1 MAKNFRLVTNELF
14 EKTGA
19 EELAAQIGCSV
30 QSVKQARMDV
40 ASPSHRVPP
49 PGWEAAVIK
58 LIDVRI
64 AQLARLKIKLT
75 QE

>member
-40 ASPSHRVPP
+40 ASPSHRVTSWMGSGRYQTDRCQNCPACP
-49 PGWEAAVIK
+49 AK
-58 LIDVRI
+58 D
-64 AQLARLKIKLT
+64 
-75 QE
+75 